1 MWAIFLACA
10 NIPEHRVLLR
20 ELIVAKEE
28 MKMAYDLL
36 TSISQ
41 DADERARYRAR
52 RKFQMDLQHN
62 QIVSFEDGKREGK
75 LEGERKGKHD
85 GILEGERKAKLEDA
99 RNFLAMGVSLDV
111 VVQCTG
117 LSADQIQTPGN

>member
-1 MWAIFLACA
+1 
-10 NIPEHRVLLR
+10 
-20 ELIVAKEE
+20 
-28 MKMAYDLL
+28 MAYDLL

-62 QIVSFEDGKREGK
+62 QIISFED
-75 LEGERKGKHD
+75 
-85 GILEGERKAKLEDA
+85 GERKAKLDIA
-99 RNFLAMGVSLDV
+99 HNMLASGVSLDV

-117 LSADQIQTPGN
+117 LSPDEIQASGN